1 MEIFVN
7 KIHNTKASNNVD
19 YTYSTEGENTSVQ
32 SYARRVKDYKIS
44 KYKIREKNSSFIFG
58 KKRKIDCRCNLHLH

>member
-7 KIHNTKASNNVD
+7 KTNDNRKLNHNIP
-19 YTYSTEGENTSVQ
+19 TYSTEGENTSVQ

-58 KKRKIDCRCNLHLH
+58 KKRKMQ